1 MYNYRR
7 KKKQFITKIIK
18 SINRIG
24 VGGHNIMTRGS
35 LFAYNIMT
43 PPPLTSGVREC
54 KVVKLFYFYQMSE
67 LYALL
72 QEKLVF
78 YHYLNK

>member
-1 MYNYRR
+1 
-7 KKKQFITKIIK
+7 
-18 SINRIG
+18 
-24 VGGHNIMTRGS
+24 MTCGS

-43 PPPLTSGVREC
+43 PPLTSGVHEC
-54 KVVKLFYFYQMSE
+54 KVVKLFYFYQMSI

-78 YHYLNK
+78 YRYLNK